1 MTLKVLT
8 SIIVL
13 GKAYDLIS
21 NKPKEK
27 RDPEKNKSE
36 TEHKDKD
43 QSEIYSDSSHILI
56 QSSFVDSL
64 GPEIEKPVDA
74 NMINSLKNKTSD
86 FTDTSD
92 LLLNTSDDGDH
103 VTSSQKGQ
111 KTAHE
116 DKNKD
121 VLSSETE
128 SYVEETEID
137 NSNSGIDIILDDRP
151 LHCED
156 NIDIIGDHT
165 DSNISTQD
173 ELRHRKTQSDNDDI
187 KNQHVM

>member
-1 MTLKVLT
+1 MTFKVLT

-27 RDPEKNKSE
+27 WDTKKNKSE

-43 QSEIYSDSSHILI
+43 QSDIYSDSSHILV
-56 QSSFVDSL
+56 QSSFVDNL
-64 GPEIEKPVDA
+64 GPEIEKPVDV

-86 FTDTSD
+86 FTDMSD
-92 LLLNTSDDGDH
+92 LLMNNSDDGDH
-103 VTSSQKGQ
+103 VASSQMGR

-121 VLSSETE
+121 LLSSETE

-137 NSNSGIDIILDDRP
+137 HSNSGVDIIIDDKP

-173 ELRHRKTQSDNDDI
+173 ELRHRKLQSDNDDI
-187 KNQHVM
+187 KNHVM